1 MTYFRPQE
9 EHMITI
15 IPIKLA
21 QLNIGPTMYIDVS
34 PKRIYLQPDKQNKR
48 VVISEMQI

>member
-1 MTYFRPQE
+1 MTYFQLQE

-21 QLNIGPTMYIDVS
+21 QLKIGPTMYIDIS
-34 PKRIYLQPDKQNKR
+34 PKRTYLQPDKQSKR
-48 VVISEMQI
+48 AVISEM